1 MSEEYPTNASTI
13 REGDK
18 VRFEIGQTVAAF
30 PRRGVLDL
38 TISGTVLL
46 VTEGGYAWP
55 HHLCLSLTQGN
66 FWFDLDTQIV
76 YTGHNTLEEL
86 DCLLTENYGEGFPN
100 A

>member
-18 VRFEIGQTVAAF
+18 VRFDIGQTIVAF

-38 TISGTVLL
+38 TISGTVLM
-46 VTEGGYAWP
+46 VTSGGYTWP
-55 HHLCLSLTQGN
+55 HHLCLSLPQGN

-76 YTGHNTLEEL
+76 YTGHAIPEEL
-86 DCLLTENYGEGFPN
+86 DYEYTATYGEGFPN